1 MPVDLVALNSL
12 SEEIMDCQ
20 RCDRQN
26 YRGLGIDEKQFGM
39 MYSYPNTV
47 PIDVL
52 FVAES
57 PPKPGNGFFYNE
69 QLPSRFRNILFGYLN
84 ESGLGPVAS
93 IAEFT
98 AKKYYLA
105 DAMNCRWDK
114 SEQQNIPK
122 KVFMNCR
129 EYLRRQIFLFQP
141 RIIVCM
147 GNAATESIEA
157 MTGIDFVEYTVK
169 MSFIMTAPNETR
181 EDRKAKLRVVA
192 NALRSYRGGC
202 TC

>member
-1 MPVDLVALNSL
+1 MPIDVDAINSL

-20 RCDRQN
+20 LCSGN
-26 YRGLGIDEKQFGM
+26 NHRGLFIDEKQIGI
-39 MYSYPNTV
+39 MYSYPNV
-47 PIDVL
+47 MPIDVM

-69 QLPSRFRNILFGYLN
+69 QMPSKFRNILFDYIN
-84 ESGLGPVAS
+84 QSGLGPVAS

-114 SEQQNIPK
+114 TEQRNIPNQ
-122 KVFMNCR
+122 VFANCR
-129 EYLRRQIFLFQP
+129 EYLRRQIHLFQP

-147 GNAATESIEA
+147 GNAAAESINA
-157 MTGIDFVEYTVK
+157 MTDIDFVEHMVT
-169 MSFIMTAPNETR
+169 MSFIMTAPNETKEER
-181 EDRKAKLRVVA
+181 LVKFRGVAQKLIT
-192 NALRSYRGGC
+192 YRGGC